1 MPKILIAED
10 EDLIRTEMQRLVST
24 HWPEAQIVALGEDG
38 AHALELWHEHKPDVA
53 FLDIQ
58 MPGMTGLEA
67 ARAMTDADASRTQ
80 IVFVTAYDQHALAAF
95 EAGAVDYLLKPV
107 QAAKFEAVVRKLQQ
121 RMQAAASSN
130 SPALPANLAE
140 VLAKLAPK
148 QALKWLTASSGPHI
162 KLIAI
167 EDVIYLQSD
176 HKYTRI
182 VTAQGEAFVRKSLKE
197 LLDELDADQFQQVH
211 RSTVV
216 NLKAVSGIQRDG
228 TGRGTLRF
236 KAISE
241 EVDVSAAFLGQFR
254 PM

>member
-1 MPKILIAED
+1 
-10 EDLIRTEMQRLVST
+10 
-24 HWPEAQIVALGEDG
+24 
-38 AHALELWHEHKPDVA
+38 VA

-58 MPGMTGLEA
+58 MPGMTGLET
-67 ARAMTDADASRTQ
+67 ARAISEADPARTQ

-107 QAAKFEAVVRKLQQ
+107 QAPKFEAVVRKLTQ
-121 RMQAAASSN
+121 RLAGLQAPSAD
-130 SPALPANLAE
+130 ALHPQLAQ
-140 VLAKLAPK
+140 VLAQLAPK
-148 QALKWLTASSGPHI
+148 QALKWLTASSGAHI
-162 KLIAI
+162 KLIAVD
-167 EDVIYLQSD
+167 EVIYLQSD

-197 LLDELDADQFQQVH
+197 LLDELEPEVFQQVH

-216 NLKAVSGIQRDG
+216 NLRAVSGIHRDG
-228 TGRGTLRF
+228 TGKGTLRF